1 MNVRRQ
7 YLTNA
12 VLQAKSASDGDGII
26 GSSRST
32 LDDGLLDLL
41 EGKLTVLQFQ
51 IKIKDELEAIASRIE
66 ASMNPSEPAASEVP
80 PNGVMYDANLLHTA
94 QEKAKEL
101 SLELRSI
108 TQLYNEYAVPFE
120 LWEVHASVLSCYYLV
135 ASCTVLYNM
144 PNYI

>member
-1 MNVRRQ
+1 M
-7 YLTNA
+7 TNA
-12 VLQAKSASDGDGII
+12 VLQAKSASDGDGIV
-26 GSSRST
+26 GSSRSA

-51 IKIKDELEAIASRIE
+51 IKIKDQLEAIASRLE
-66 ASMNPSEPAASEVP
+66 ASMSPSEPASSDIP
-80 PNGVMYDANLLHTA
+80 SNGVMYDANLLRTA

-120 LWEVHASVLSCYYLV
+120 LWEVHASVLVTCYLLT
-135 ASCTVLYNM
+135 SCTVLYSG
-144 PNYI
+144 PHYI

>member
-1 MNVRRQ
+1 MTVRRQ

-12 VLQAKSASDGDGII
+12 VLQAKSASDGDGIL
-26 GSSRST
+26 GSSRSS

-41 EGKLTVLQFQ
+41 EGKLTVIQFQ

-66 ASMNPSEPAASEVP
+66 ASIIPSEPAARDVP
-80 PNGVMYDANLLHTA
+80 SNGVMYDANLLHTA

-120 LWEVHASVLSCYYLV
+120 LWEVHVSVLIMLLSCHIMQSPV
-135 ASCTVLYNM
+135 
-144 PNYI
+144 